1 MIDADSAV
9 SFDNNAMSSQ
19 PLTNADHSSRPRR
32 TRQIATQSRSK
43 HHVQFY
49 ESEKFLIA
57 TACDHLAQGLIAGQ
71 RCIVIATQAHRTAFA
86 KELSLRGYDVSGARD
101 SGQLD
106 LLDARK
112 MLAQFIS
119 NGSVDAT
126 RFHAVVSPLFERP
139 ATPTPRSPVRAY
151 GEMVNLLCE
160 DGHPEAAIAL
170 EALWNE
176 LAAARSIELLCAYSM
191 SNFASS
197 AQAAQFEAVCGHHSH
212 VEPTERYSRLD
223 KSVRLLEVTRLQQ
236 RAHALENEI
245 ARREV
250 LEQQLRESLEE
261 QERSL
266 MSERVARAEAEQ
278 ASRAKN
284 QFLAVMSHELRTP
297 LNAIA
302 GHTQLLELEIH
313 GPLTLAQ
320 RKALDRIGH
329 SQRHLLAL
337 VNDVL
342 NLSRVESGHAEY
354 LCEDVE
360 IVPVVEAL
368 VAMVEPLMTA
378 AQLRCSFNGLSPTV
392 ATLVVRA
399 DKEKVQQILL
409 NLLTN
414 AMKFTPPG
422 GSITIGA
429 TRSTNSDAV
438 WIDVRDTGIGI
449 PAERVDAVFEPFVQ
463 LAEKLSSRLG
473 GLGLGLTISR
483 EFARGMAGDLAVIS
497 TTPEGAAFRLT
508 LPCAQLR

>member
-1 MIDADSAV
+1 MIDADRAV

-32 TRQIATQSRSK
+32 VRQLATQSRSK

-57 TACDHLAQGLIAGQ
+57 TACDHLALGLTAGQ
-71 RCIVIATQAHRTAFA
+71 RCIVIATQAHRAAFA
-86 KELSLRGYDVSGARD
+86 KELSLRGHDVSGARD
-101 SGQLD
+101 SRQLE

-119 NGSVDAT
+119 NGSVDAS
-126 RFHAVVSPLFERP
+126 RFHAVVAPLFERP

-160 DGHPEAAIAL
+160 DGNPEAAIAL

-176 LAAARSIELLCAYSM
+176 LSAVRNIELLCAYAM
-191 SNFASS
+191 SNFESS

-236 RAHALENEI
+236 RARALENEI
-245 ARREV
+245 ARRET

-266 MSERVARAEAEQ
+266 MSERAARAEAEQ

-302 GHTQLLELEIH
+302 GHTQLLELELH

-329 SQRHLLAL
+329 SQRHLLGL

-360 IVPVVEAL
+360 IIPVVEAL

-378 AQLRCSFNGLSPTV
+378 AQLHCTFDVSPT
-392 ATLVVRA
+392 AASLVVRA

-483 EFARGMAGDLAVIS
+483 EFARGMGGDLAVIS
-497 TTPEGAAFRLT
+497 TTPEGATFRLT
-508 LPCAQLR
+508 LPGAQLR